1 VSAYPRPHPGG
12 GWYCEHGTL
21 GGPPCMRR
29 ATRVLASCANDP
41 GRYPGAV
48 TCDGHEVVRASTA
61 EYVALPSPAD
71 EGAKPALSVDDGASR
86 SGEGTDG

>member
-1 VSAYPRPHPGG
+1 
-12 GWYCEHGTL
+12 
-21 GGPPCMRR
+21 MRR

-86 SGEGTDG
+86 SGEGTR